1 MCVCGWGGVGWGGW
15 LEGSAWSRTWL
26 LTSVGFN
33 FKVSPVDTPAPE
45 DVSPL
50 IVVSLYSDPAPQSG
64 PHTQA
69 LCGLEC
75 FWLLKVIQS
84 GEQRGQCIIPC
95 KGGPREG
102 GCRAC

>member
-1 MCVCGWGGVGWGGW
+1 MVSFHPSLSPLVVVVCVCVCVCVCVVGGGVREW
-15 LEGSAWSRTWL
+15 LEGSAWSCTWL
-26 LTSVGFN
+26 FTSVGFN

-50 IVVSLYSDPAPQSG
+50 IVVSLCSDPAPQSG

-69 LCGLEC
+69 LCGLGC

-84 GEQRGQCIIPC
+84 
-95 KGGPREG
+95 
-102 GCRAC
+102 

>member
-1 MCVCGWGGVGWGGW
+1 MVSFHPALSPLVVVVCVCVCVVGGGVREW
-15 LEGSAWSRTWL
+15 LEGSAWSCTWL
-26 LTSVGFN
+26 FTSVGFN

-50 IVVSLYSDPAPQSG
+50 IVVSLCSDPAPQSG

-69 LCGLEC
+69 LCGLGC

-84 GEQRGQCIIPC
+84 
-95 KGGPREG
+95 
-102 GCRAC
+102 